1 MSIALDA
8 AAATRRLAGKIA
20 IVTGSAQGIGY
31 CVAELFGRAGASVVV
46 VDVDEAKTAEAAGKL
61 AATDIAAL
69 AVKADVSK
77 LEDCEAVV
85 KAALEK
91 FGKVDILVNNAGIT
105 RDNLVMRLAEADWDL
120 VLDINLKGT
129 FNFTKAVIRSMLKA
143 RAGRII
149 NIASIVGQQGNAGQ
163 ANYSA
168 SKGGVIALTKTC
180 AREFASRGILVNAI
194 APGFIRTRMTDTISE
209 EARKKLLEAILLGR
223 MGEPEDIARAALFL
237 AGEDSSYITGQVL
250 GVNGGMYM

>member
-1 MSIALDA
+1 MSE
-8 AAATRRLAGKIA
+8 AAATRRLLGKTAVI
-20 IVTGSAQGIGY
+20 TGSAQGIGY
-31 CVAELFGRAGASVVV
+31 CVAELFGREGACVVL
-46 VDVDEAKTAEAAGKL
+46 VDLDEVKTAEAAGKL
-61 AATDIAAL
+61 AAAGIVSL

-77 LEDCEAVV
+77 FEDCEAVV
-85 KAALEK
+85 KAALDK
-91 FGKVDILVNNAGIT
+91 FGKVDVLVNNAGIT
-105 RDNLVMRLAEADWDL
+105 RDNLVMRLADADWDL
-120 VLDINLKGT
+120 VLNINLKGT
-129 FNFTKAVIRSMLKA
+129 FNFTKAVVRSMLKA

-180 AREFASRGILVNAI
+180 AREFASRGVLVNAI
-194 APGFIRTRMTDTISE
+194 APGFIRTRMTDAIPE
-209 EARKKLLEAILLGR
+209 EARRKLLEAILLGR

>member
-1 MSIALDA
+1 MPEA
-8 AAATRRLAGKIA
+8 AAATRRLAGKTA
-20 IVTGSAQGIGY
+20 IITGSAQGIGY
-31 CVAELFGRAGASVVV
+31 CMAELFGREGAGVVV
-46 VDVDEAKTAEAAGKL
+46 VDVDGSKTAEAAGKL
-61 AATDIAAL
+61 AAAGVASL

-77 LEDCEAVV
+77 FEDCEAVV

-91 FGKVDILVNNAGIT
+91 FGKVDVLVNNAGIT
-105 RDNLVMRLAEADWDL
+105 RDNLVMRLADADWDL
-120 VLDINLKGT
+120 VMNINLKGT
-129 FNFTKAVIRSMLKA
+129 FNFTKAVVRSMLKA
-143 RAGRII
+143 RSGRII

-180 AREFASRGILVNAI
+180 AREFASRGVLVNAI
-194 APGFIRTRMTDTISE
+194 APGFVRTRMTDAIPE
-209 EARKKLLEAILLGR
+209 EARKQLLETILLGR

>member
-1 MSIALDA
+1 MPDA
-8 AAATRRLAGKIA
+8 PIRRLAGKTA
-20 IVTGSAQGIGY
+20 IITGSAQGIGF
-31 CVAELFGRAGASVVV
+31 CVAELFGREGASVVV
-46 VDVDEAKTAEAAGKL
+46 VDVDEAKSTEAAGKL
-61 AATDIAAL
+61 ASAGVPSL
-69 AVKADVSK
+69 AVRADVSK
-77 LEDCEAVV
+77 FEDCEAVV

-91 FGKVDILVNNAGIT
+91 FGKVDVLVNNAGIT
-105 RDNLVMRLAEADWDL
+105 RDNLVMRLADSDWDL
-120 VLDINLKGT
+120 VLNINLKGT
-129 FNFTKAVIRSMLKA
+129 FNFTKAVVRSMLKA
-143 RAGRII
+143 RSGRII

-180 AREFASRGILVNAI
+180 AREFASRGVLVNAI
-194 APGFIRTRMTDTISE
+194 APGFIRTRMTDAIPE
-209 EARKKLLEAILLGR
+209 EARKQLLETILLGR

>member
-1 MSIALDA
+1 MPESA
-8 AAATRRLAGKIA
+8 AAAARLAGRTA
-20 IVTGSAQGIGY
+20 IITGAAQGIGY
-31 CVAELFGRAGASVVV
+31 CVSELFGREGASVVV

-61 AATDIAAL
+61 AAAGVAAL

-77 LEDCEAVV
+77 YEDCAAAVQ
-85 KAALEK
+85 AALEK
-91 FGKVDILVNNAGIT
+91 FGRVDVLVNNAGVT
-105 RDNLVMRLAEADWDL
+105 RDNLVMRLADADWDL

-129 FNFTKAVIRSMLKA
+129 FNFTKAVARSMLKA
-143 RAGRII
+143 RTGRII

-180 AREFASRGILVNAI
+180 AREFASRGVLVNAI
-194 APGFIRTRMTDTISE
+194 APGFIRTRMTDSIPE
-209 EARKKLLEAILLGR
+209 EARAKLLEAILLGR

-237 AGEDSSYITGQVL
+237 AGPDSSYITGQVL

>member
-1 MSIALDA
+1 MPDSA
-8 AAATRRLAGKIA
+8 AVTRRLAGKVA
-20 IVTGSAQGIGY
+20 IITGAAQGIGH
-31 CVAELFGRAGASVVV
+31 CISALFGREGASVAL
-46 VDVDEAKTAEAAGKL
+46 VDVDEAKTAAAAGELTAAGIPAL
-61 AATDIAAL
+61 AA
-69 AVKADVSK
+69 KADVSK
-77 LEDCEAVV
+77 HEECEAVV

-129 FNFTKAVIRSMLKA
+129 FNFTKAVARTMLKA
-143 RAGRII
+143 HAGRII

-180 AREFASRGILVNAI
+180 AREFASRGVLVNAI
-194 APGFIRTRMTDTISE
+194 APGFIRTRMTDAIPE
-209 EARKKLLEAILLGR
+209 EARQKLLDAILLGR

-250 GVNGGMYM
+250 GVNGGLYM

>member
-1 MSIALDA
+1 MPESA
-8 AAATRRLAGKIA
+8 AASRRLEGKAAVI
-20 IVTGSAQGIGY
+20 TGAAQGIGY
-31 CVAELFGRAGASVVV
+31 AMAELFGREGASVFI
-46 VDVDEAKTAEAAGKL
+46 VDVDEAKAAEAVGKL
-61 AATDIAAL
+61 AAAGVPAL
-69 AVKADVSK
+69 SAKADVSRY
-77 LEDCEAVV
+77 EDCEAVV

-91 FGKVDILVNNAGIT
+91 FGKVDILVNNAGVT
-105 RDNLVMRLAEADWDL
+105 RDNLVMRLADADWDL
-120 VLDINLKGT
+120 VLGINLKGV
-129 FNFTKAVIRSMLKA
+129 FNFTKAVARPMLKA

-180 AREFASRGILVNAI
+180 AREFASRGVLVNAI
-194 APGFIRTRMTDTISE
+194 APGFIRTRMTDAIPE
-209 EARKKLLEAILLGR
+209 EAKKKLLEAILLGR

>member
-1 MSIALDA
+1 MTEA
-8 AAATRRLAGKIA
+8 AAAARRLAGKVA
-20 IVTGSAQGIGY
+20 IVTGSAQGIGL
-31 CVAELFGRAGASVVV
+31 CISELFGREGASVVL
-46 VDVDEAKTAEAAGKL
+46 VDVDEAKTAEAAAKL
-61 AATDIAAL
+61 AVAGIPSLAA
-69 AVKADVSK
+69 KADVSK
-77 LEDCEAVV
+77 YEDCEAVV
-85 KAALEK
+85 KATLEK
-91 FGKVDILVNNAGIT
+91 FGRVDVLVNNAGIT

-129 FNFTKAVIRSMLKA
+129 FNFTKAVARTMLKA

-180 AREFASRGILVNAI
+180 SREFASRGVLVNAI
-194 APGFIRTRMTDTISE
+194 APGFIRTRMTDAIPE
-209 EARKKLLEAILLGR
+209 EARQKLVEAILLGR

-237 AGEDSSYITGQVL
+237 AGDDSSYVTGQVL

>member
-1 MSIALDA
+1 MNIS
-8 AAATRRLAGKIA
+8 RLAGKVA
-20 IVTGSAQGIGY
+20 VVTGSAQGIGL
-31 CVAELFGRAGASVVV
+31 CIAELFGREGASVVL
-46 VDVDEAKTAEAAGKL
+46 VDVDEARTAEASGKL
-61 AATDIAAL
+61 TAAGIPSLAA
-69 AVKADVSK
+69 KADVSK
-77 LEDCEAVV
+77 YEDCEAVV

-91 FGKVDILVNNAGIT
+91 FGRVDVLVNNAGIT

-120 VLDINLKGT
+120 VLSINLKGT
-129 FNFTKAVIRSMLKA
+129 FNFTKAVARTMLKA

-168 SKGGVIALTKTC
+168 SKGGVIALTKSC
-180 AREFASRGILVNAI
+180 AREFASRGVLVNAI
-194 APGFIRTRMTDTISE
+194 APGFIRTRMTEAIPE
-209 EARKKLLEAILLGR
+209 EARQKLLEAILLGR

>member
-1 MSIALDA
+1 MPDA
-8 AAATRRLAGKIA
+8 PAATRRLQGKAA
-20 IVTGSAQGIGY
+20 IITGAAQGIGY
-31 CVAELFGRAGASVVV
+31 SVAELFGREGASVLI
-46 VDVDEAKTAEAAGKL
+46 VDVDEAKAAEAADKL
-61 AATDIAAL
+61 GAAGVPAA
-69 AVKADVSK
+69 AAKADVSK
-77 LEDCEAVV
+77 HEDCETVV

-91 FGKVDILVNNAGIT
+91 FGKVDILVNNAGVT
-105 RDNLVMRLAEADWDL
+105 RDNLVMRLSEADWDL

-129 FNFTKAVIRSMLKA
+129 FNFTKAVSRPMLKA

-180 AREFASRGILVNAI
+180 AREFASRGVLVNAI
-194 APGFIRTRMTDTISE
+194 APGFIRTRMTDAIPE
-209 EARKKLLEAILLGR
+209 EAKKQLLEAILLGR